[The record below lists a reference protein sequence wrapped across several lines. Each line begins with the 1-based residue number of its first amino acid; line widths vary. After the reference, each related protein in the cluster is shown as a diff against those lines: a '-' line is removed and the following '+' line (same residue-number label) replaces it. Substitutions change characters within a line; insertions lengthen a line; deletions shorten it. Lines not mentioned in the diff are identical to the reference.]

1 MIEPLTTPSIS
12 VLLVIVLSFVGAIL
26 SEKLKVSY
34 TTIMILLGLG
44 VSILRIASGLSTL
57 PLDRSLI
64 LGLVVP
70 PLIFEAAMR
79 TRYDVLKTV
88 RKTIFFSGNLR
99 RYSLRHLERCCSK
112 HCSRSSTSSSAHFR
126 SHHVPHRSC
135 FSGECAEANQST

>member
-1 MIEPLTTPSIS
+1 MIELLVTPSIS
-12 VLLVIVLSFVGAIL
+12 ILLVIVLSFVGAIL

-44 VSILRIASGLSTL
+44 VSILRITSGLSTL

-88 RKTIFFSGNLR
+88 RKTVFSLAIFGVIISAILSGVVL
-99 RYSLRHLERCCSK
+99 SIAVGLPLIAAL
-112 HCSRSSTSSSAHFR
+112 TF
-126 SHHVPHRSC
+126 
-135 FSGECAEANQST
+135 

>member
-1 MIEPLTTPSIS
+1 MVEPLSTPSIT

-34 TTIMILLGLG
+34 TTIIILLGLG
-44 VSILRIASGLSTL
+44 VSILRIESGLGTL

-79 TRYDVLKTV
+79 TRYDVLRTV
-88 RKTIFFSGNLR
+88 RKTVVSLAIFGVIVSAILSGLVLSIVVGLPLIAALTFGVIM
-99 RYSLRHLERCCSK
+99 SLQPIL
-112 HCSRSSTSSSAHFR
+112 FR
-126 SHHVPHRSC
+126 W
-135 FSGECAEANQST
+135 